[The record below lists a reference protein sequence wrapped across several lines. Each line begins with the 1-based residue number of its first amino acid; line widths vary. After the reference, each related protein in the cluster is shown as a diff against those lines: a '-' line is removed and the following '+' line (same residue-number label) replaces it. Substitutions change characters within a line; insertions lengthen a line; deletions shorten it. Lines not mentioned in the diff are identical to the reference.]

1 MLADTYIPVL
11 ILTHMLSTCIS
22 YCEPNRLYTIWN
34 TLCRPLPDEDDDF
47 EEPLLAV
54 AGGERATYHAI
65 HWLDIQKVCA

>member
-1 MLADTYIPVL
+1 
-11 ILTHMLSTCIS
+11 MLSMCIS
-22 YCEPNRLYTIWN
+22 YCEPKKLYTISN

-65 HWLDIQKVCA
+65 H